1 MSLPMKILIL
11 NQAFYPDVVSTAQ
24 HASDLAKAL
33 TRVGHEV
40 TVVCS
45 SRGYDDPRVRFP
57 KREIWNAI
65 DIIRIRSTG
74 FGKSTKWRRAADF
87 ATFMASCVFRLWS
100 LPQFDVVVAM
110 TSPPLISFVA
120 ALAVPGRARGLVCW
134 SMDLNPDEAIAAGWL
149 PAKSPV
155 ARLLSRML
163 LHSLQRADRIVAL
176 DRFMKDRIRAKG
188 IPAEKVVVVPPWSH
202 DDRVRF
208 DPAGREEFRALYKLS
223 RRFVVMYSGNHSP
236 CHPLET
242 LLQAAERLAE
252 NEDVVFCFVGGGS
265 EFGKVKER
273 ARNRGLRNVLCLPYQ
288 PIEKLAGSLSAADLH
303 VVVMGDQYVGIVHP
317 CKIYNVLAVK
327 KPFLYIGPNESHVT
341 DIIGRSSAYVS
352 THGDVEGVVANILRA
367 MRNTGLASPRGS
379 EVETLFS
386 KNRLVPQMIS
396 AIEQSECQV
405 RLTDNRRTA

>member
-1 MSLPMKILIL
+1 VSLPMKILIL

-74 FGKSTKWRRAADF
+74 FGKSSKWRRATDF
-87 ATFMASCVFRLWS
+87 GTFMASCVFRLWS

-223 RRFVVMYSGNHSP
+223 SRFVVMYSGNHSP

-341 DIIGRSSAYVS
+341 DIIERSSAYVS
-352 THGDVEGVVANILRA
+352 SHGDVEGVVANILRA
-367 MRNTGLASPRGS
+367 MRNTGLASSRGV
-379 EVETLFS
+379 EVEALFS

-396 AIEQSECQV
+396 AIEQSDCQT
-405 RLTDNRRTA
+405 RLTDSRRTA

>member
-1 MSLPMKILIL
+1 MKILIL

-24 HASDLAKAL
+24 HASDLARAL
-33 TRVGHEV
+33 TQVGHEV
-40 TVVCS
+40 TVLCS

-65 DIIRIRSTG
+65 NIIRVRSSG
-74 FGKSTKWRRAADF
+74 FGKGSKWRRATDF
-87 ATFMASCVFRLWS
+87 STFMASCALRLWL
-100 LPQFDVVVAM
+100 LPHFDVVVAM
-110 TSPPLISFVA
+110 TSPPLISFLSS
-120 ALAVPGRARGLVCW
+120 LAVPGRASNLVFW

-149 PAKSPV
+149 REKSLT
-155 ARLLSRML
+155 ARVLSRML
-163 LHSLQRADRIVAL
+163 LHSLRRADRIVAL

-188 IPAEKVVVVPPWSH
+188 IPGEKVVVVPPWSH

-208 DPAGREEFRALYKLS
+208 DPPGREEFRALYKLS
-223 RRFVVMYSGNHSP
+223 NRFIVMYSGNHSP

-252 NEDVVFCFVGGGS
+252 NEDIAFCFVGGGS

-273 ARNRGLRNVLCLPYQ
+273 ARNRSLHNVLCLPYQ

-341 DIIGRSSAYVS
+341 DIIGQSSAYVS
-352 THGDVEGVVANILRA
+352 SHGDVEGVVANILRA
-367 MRNTGLASPRGS
+367 MKNTVVALPRGV
-379 EVETLFS
+379 EVGTLFS
-386 KNRLVPQMIS
+386 KDRLVPQMIS
-396 AIEQSECQV
+396 AIEQRDCRARSSGSHF
-405 RLTDNRRTA
+405 TA